1 LISVHPY
8 TAWTLWVLYLGV
20 LFSLSELPGG
30 VVPMPFA
37 WFDKVLH
44 FMEYIPLPVV
54 TLRAFATLPWK
65 VVKHHPFAS
74 AIVFSIL
81 YAASDEIHQITNLTR
96 QPDPLD
102 FLADSLGVLAGT
114 WLVHGIHL
122 KHHRRKSRRLPVAAS
137 R

>member
-1 LISVHPY
+1 MISVHPY

-65 VVKHHPFAS
+65 VAKRHLFVTAL
-74 AIVFSIL
+74 VFGIL
-81 YAASDEIHQITNLTR
+81 YAASDEIHQITNPTR

-102 FLADSLGVLAGT
+102 FLADCLGILLGT
-114 WLVHGIHL
+114 WLVRNVHR
-122 KHHRRKSRRLPVAAS
+122 KHHRARPRRSKLVLQ
-137 R
+137 